1 MARSKSMIVALTDLR
16 NALKVSWMKYFLVG
30 MVLFGPIT
38 VVGLLGSMILFI
50 PPTDPA
56 FEATIE
62 LMMPTA
68 SSMIALLAAIPAT
81 LIAANALVGEREQN
95 TLEPLLCTPLTD
107 RELIWGKTLSSL
119 VPCLAILWG
128 GTALSTVGLIVLSV
142 AFQAPIIIFPDL
154 PGLFLI
160 AVGGPIVLV
169 AVVSVMILISG
180 RVSRVYEAYQTGGL
194 AALILM
200 IPMFLPFVFISGDA
214 IDQSVVWLSNILTV
228 LIAVV
233 MAVVT
238 WFLALK
244 RFNRDTM
251 ISLV

>member
-1 MARSKSMIVALTDLR
+1 MRRSKSITVAVTDLR
-16 NALKVSWMKYFLVG
+16 NALKVSWMKYFILAAVF
-30 MVLFGPIT
+30 LGPVFVIA
-38 VVGLLGSMILFI
+38 LLGSMIVLI
-50 PPTDPA
+50 PPDDPGYVV
-56 FEATIE
+56 TLDLLIP
-62 LMMPTA
+62 MA
-68 SSMIALLAAIPAT
+68 SSMIALMAAIPAT

-119 VPCLAILWG
+119 VPSLAILWG
-128 GTALSTVGLIVLSV
+128 GTALSSVGLILLSLV
-142 AFQAPIIIFPDL
+142 FQAPIVMFPDL

-160 AVGGPIVLV
+160 AVGGPIILL

-180 RVSRVYEAYQTGGL
+180 RVKRVYEAYQTGGL
-194 AALILM
+194 ATLVLM
-200 IPMFLPFVFISGDA
+200 IPMFLPLMFLSGEA
-214 IDQSVVWLSNILTV
+214 IDPGVIWFSNIVTV
-228 LIAVV
+228 LIAIVL
-233 MAVVT
+233 AVVT